1 MAFIILSN
9 IFLGVAKLHVLGIK
23 KLGTLGDV
31 LITAKKKQRQKNPIR
46 KKYTEKKTPTQMR
59 YEKKT

>member
-23 KLGTLGDV
+23 ILGTLGDA
-31 LITAKKKQRQKNPIR
+31 LIMAKKQRQKNPIR
-46 KKYTEKKTPTQMR
+46 KKYTAKKIPPQMR
-59 YEKKT
+59 SEIKT

>member
-31 LITAKKKQRQKNPIR
+31 LITKKKNNAKKIQSEKNIRQK
-46 KKYTEKKTPTQMR
+46 KYRPKCDPK
-59 YEKKT
+59 